1 MMRMICVS
9 NKDGN
14 LVLVVS
20 VVEYG
25 NVDLSV
31 AGGCGTMSMEILAAI
46 VGRSFDAAPYYIFNY
61 IKKKEVII

>member
-1 MMRMICVS
+1 MRMICVS

-31 AGGCGTMSMEILAAI
+31 AGGGGTVSMEILAAI
-46 VGRSFDAAPYYIFNY
+46 LGGSIEQ
-61 IKKKEVII
+61 K